1 MKHQY
6 LTIAIAALALP
17 VGAAALAAEMPMAA
31 DVAVKHA
38 QGQGVV
44 KAVDAKARTITI
56 AHGAI
61 PALGWPPMTMTFA
74 AARRLALS
82 TLKPG
87 DKIAFDLD
95 ATGMSGVVT
104 SVRPD
109 QR

>member
-6 LTIAIAALALP
+6 FTIAIAALALP
-17 VGAAALAAEMPMAA
+17 AGAPVMAAEMPMAA

-74 AARRLALS
+74 ATPKLSLS
-82 TLKPG
+82 TVKPG
-87 DKIAFDLD
+87 DKIASGLD
-95 ATGMSGVVT
+95 AKGMSGVVT
-104 SVRPD
+104 SVQP
-109 QR
+109 